1 MIDKAVIEALVDGA
15 VRRLH
20 LPSAAVGLW
29 AQGSEQ
35 FYVSGHRSLPGQAA
49 NADTVY
55 RIASCSKSY
64 IATAIAL
71 LAEENLL
78 SLDDPVQRHLPEF
91 ALYTEELS
99 AAVTIRDLLCHR
111 TGLARHDIASYANP
125 GRSLGEMAASLRWL
139 EPSYSLRERFHY
151 QNHMYG
157 VLSLLIE
164 RLSHMPW
171 GEFVYQRLLAP
182 AGMERSFCR
191 CAELHRPDG
200 NYARPKML
208 LGGINLPFVEGK
220 DDSTGGAGSIS
231 ASLRDL
237 LCWVRLHLGYGRLA
251 VQPQPAVSHQLP
263 AAGQAPLVVQPQPPA
278 VQAQTAGG
286 QPQPP
291 AAQPQPAASQQLLP
305 RSVFTELHS
314 PQIPIRPGEMSDI
327 QLPFV
332 TDTAYGLGWFVE
344 HFRGELLIH
353 HGGTVFGYKAA
364 MGFMPEHDF
373 GFAVLINQHN
383 SPGCDAIARGLC
395 DIVLGVAPAFD
406 WVGSC
411 TQLWEQS
418 NACRR
423 ALIKQR
429 LAPPDRPRPMVD
441 PNKVLGRYHHPAYGD
456 CEVRKAIGGLSLRY
470 AGMSIALKPSLT
482 AASGGDTGFALYSR
496 LAATAFPC
504 RFEYANS
511 ALENA
516 GQAVEPDAAC
526 TDAVCKD
533 TGQATA
539 LLAWLDESS
548 ASPIRFQRTG

>member
-1 MIDKAVIEALVDGA
+1 VSAQTDLGQIDSESGTEAFIGASLVDET

-164 RLSHMPW
+164 RLGNMPW
-171 GEFVYQRLLAP
+171 GEFVYRRLFAP

-237 LCWVRLHLGYGRLA
+237 LCWVRLHLGHGRLA
-251 VQPQPAVSHQLP
+251 VQPQPAVSR
-263 AAGQAPLVVQPQPPA
+263 QPPA
-278 VQAQTAGG
+278 TQAPA
-286 QPQPP
+286 PAWAQPP
-291 AAQPQPAASQQLLP
+291 AAQPQPAASRQLLP
-305 RSVFTELHS
+305 QSIFTELHR
-314 PQIPIRPGEMSDI
+314 PQMPIRPGEMSDI

-383 SPGCDAIARGLC
+383 SPGCDAIARSLC
-395 DIVLGVAPAFD
+395 DIVLGVAPGFD
-406 WVGSC
+406 WVASC
-411 TQLWEQS
+411 TQLWKQS
-418 NACRR
+418 NARRR

-429 LAPPDRPRPMVD
+429 LAPPGMPRPTVD
-441 PNKVLGRYHHPAYGD
+441 PNKVLGHYHHPAYGD

-470 AGMSIALKPSLT
+470 AGMSIALKPSLA
-482 AASGGDTGFALYSR
+482 AASGGEAGFALYSR
-496 LAATAFPC
+496 LAAAAFPC
-504 RFEYANS
+504 RFEYADS

-516 GQAVEPDAAC
+516 GQAVGPKAAC
-526 TDAVCKD
+526 ADPVFAD
-533 TGQATA
+533 TGHATA